1 MIGRWIFVRE
11 RALTRRG
18 WLALAVLTTV
28 GLVALLPL
36 RVAVGMA
43 APENVTARSIEGSV
57 WSGRIGDLRV
67 GPLPLGTIDAGL
79 RPLPLLLGRAEF
91 DLRREGAA
99 PFAAIASAS
108 GGDVRLSGVNGAV
121 ALPDGLGGLPVTSL
135 AFSDLSVRMANG
147 KCADAQGSLGMTLAS
162 PGALL
167 PQSVSLSGKARCE
180 GGSLVVPMQ
189 GPGGM
194 ERLTMRI
201 AGDGRWQADLVLTG
215 LPPEVSGPLMQG
227 GFTAR
232 PGGIGIGTSGQ
243 F

>member
-18 WLALAVLTTV
+18 WLALAGLTAL
-28 GLVALLPL
+28 GLIALVPL
-36 RVAVGMA
+36 RAVLGMA

-67 GPLPLGTIDAGL
+67 GPLPLGTLEAGL

-91 DLRREGAA
+91 ALERAGNA
-99 PFAAIASAS
+99 PFAATASAS
-108 GGDVRLSGVNGAV
+108 GGDVRLSGVNGVV

-135 AFSDLSVRMANG
+135 TFGDFSVQMADG
-147 KCADAQGSLGMTLAS
+147 KCAKADGTLGMEIAS
-162 PGALL
+162 PGPLL
-167 PQSVSLSGKARCE
+167 AQAITLSGKARCE
-180 GGSLVVPMQ
+180 GGALLVPMQ

-194 ERLTMRI
+194 ERLTLRI
-201 AGDGRWQADLVLTG
+201 AGSGRWQADLVLTG

-227 GFTAR
+227 GFTVRA
-232 PGGIGIGTSGQ
+232 GGVGIGTSGQ

>member
-18 WLALAVLTTV
+18 WLALAGLTV
-28 GLVALLPL
+28 AGLLALLPL
-36 RVAVGMA
+36 RLAIGLA
-43 APENVTARSIEGSV
+43 APETVTARSIEGSV
-57 WSGRIGDLRV
+57 WGGRIGDLRI
-67 GPLPLGTIDAGL
+67 GPLPLGTLDAGL
-79 RPLPLLLGRAEF
+79 KPWPLLLGRAEF
-91 DLRREGAA
+91 ALMRDGPA
-99 PFAAIASAS
+99 PFAASASAS
-108 GGDVRLSGVNGAV
+108 GSGVRLTGVNGV
-121 ALPDGLGGLPVTSL
+121 VTLPDGMGGLPVTSL
-135 AFSDLSVRMANG
+135 SFGDLSVTMANG
-147 KCADAQGSLGMTLAS
+147 RCAEAEGTMGMALAS
-162 PGALL
+162 PGPLL
-167 PQSVSLSGKARCE
+167 PDAISLSGKARCE

-194 ERLTMRI
+194 ERLTMRV

-215 LPPEVSGPLMQG
+215 LPAEAIAPLVQG

>member
-18 WLALAVLTTV
+18 WLALAGLTVV
-28 GLVALLPL
+28 GLLALLPL
-36 RVAVGMA
+36 RLAVGLS
-43 APENVTARSIEGSV
+43 APENVTARGIEGSV

-67 GPLPLGTIDAGL
+67 GPLPLGTVDARL
-79 RPLPLLLGRAEF
+79 KPLPLLLGRAEF
-91 DLRREGAA
+91 ELGREGGS
-99 PFAAIASAS
+99 PFAAVASAN
-108 GGDVRLSGVNGAV
+108 GNRLRLSGVDGV
-121 ALPDGLGGLPVTSL
+121 ITLPDGLGGLPVTSL
-135 AFSDLSVRMANG
+135 SFGDMSVRMTDG
-147 KCADAQGSLGMTLAS
+147 KCAEAQGTMGMTLAS
-162 PGALL
+162 PGPLL
-167 PQSVSLSGKARCE
+167 PDAISLSGKARCE

-201 AGDGRWQADLVLTG
+201 AGTGRWQADLVLTG
-215 LPPEVSGPLMQG
+215 LPPEVSDPLVQG